1 MIQKLKIN
9 FSKLILDLLETNKWL
24 KTFNSDGILIL
35 NYGDLLANF
44 PQNSL
49 DKEDSVKIMND
60 IINLVKKILSLMP
73 KEFLIFL

>member
-1 MIQKLKIN
+1 MYN
-9 FSKLILDLLETNKWL
+9 FEFNKLILDVLETNKWL

-49 DKEDSVKIMND
+49 DKEDSVRIMND
-60 IINLVKKILSLMP
+60 IINLLTTIDL
-73 KEFLIFL
+73 

>member
-1 MIQKLKIN
+1 MP
-9 FSKLILDLLETNKWL
+9 
-24 KTFNSDGILIL
+24 DGILIL

-60 IINLVKKILSLMP
+60 IINLVKKNSFTDA
-73 KEFLIFL
+73 ERVFNFLIERWSKIEFSNQRNESNLNN